1 MVAVIHMAYIL
12 VTANAV
18 AKLVSCRTKRH
29 KTSERKMRMVRKG
42 KSRYG
47 NGSIPTND
55 EIISTPFA

>member
-29 KTSERKMRMVRKG
+29 KTSGKEFADAAKKE
-42 KSRYG
+42 KSRLG
-47 NGSIPTND
+47 
-55 EIISTPFA
+55 